1 MSSAASDVEIVVTG
15 RLEAATIVEV
25 VRIVDAATTV
35 DGVSPLSEHV
45 MLHLRYGGDADDVSL
60 VAVLDKT
67 IAGYAHL
74 DATDP
79 VEGPSAELVVDPA
92 YRSRG
97 LGRAMV
103 AELLSQADGRSLRL
117 WAHGEHAA
125 ARRLAEGMGFRRI
138 RALWQMRRSL
148 FAPLPDLVLPPG
160 IALRTFQPGDDD
172 AAWLALNA
180 AAFAN
185 HPEQGQWTA
194 DDLARRMAEAWFD
207 PAGFLLAERPDQ
219 QGRLVGF
226 HWTKVHGDSG
236 PAHGAESAHGHDPIG
251 EVYIVG
257 VDAAERGNGLGRA
270 LTIAGLQHLRSLGLG
285 TAMLYVEEDN
295 EAAIRLYTKLGFTH
309 WDTDVMYRHEG
320 TTTAPL

>member
-1 MSSAASDVEIVVTG
+1 VSHAASDVEIVVTG

-45 MLHLRYGGDADDVSL
+45 MLHLRYGGDSDDVNL
-60 VAVLDKT
+60 AAVLDKT
-67 IAGYAHL
+67 IVGYAHL

-79 VEGPSAELVVDPA
+79 IEGPSAELVVDPA
-92 YRSRG
+92 FRTRG
-97 LGRAMV
+97 IGRALV
-103 AELLSQADGRSLRL
+103 AELLSQAANRSLRL

-148 FAPLPDLVLPPG
+148 FAPLPDVVLPPG
-160 IALRTFQPGDDD
+160 IVLRTFRFGEDD
-172 AAWLALNA
+172 AQWLALNA
-180 AAFAN
+180 AAFAS

-194 DDLARRMAEAWFD
+194 DDLGRRMGETWFD

-226 HWTKVHGDSG
+226 HWTKVHGDS
-236 PAHGAESAHGHDPIG
+236 AHGHDPIG
-251 EVYIVG
+251 EVYVVG

-295 EAAIRLYTKLGFTH
+295 EPAIRLYTKLGFTH

-320 TTTAPL
+320 ATTAPL

>member
-1 MSSAASDVEIVVTG
+1 VSHAAAGIEIVVTG
-15 RLEAATIVEV
+15 RLDPATVVEV

-35 DGVSPLSEHV
+35 DGVRPLSEHV
-45 MLHLRYGGDADDVSL
+45 LLHLRYGGDSDDINL
-60 VAVLDKT
+60 VATLDDAT
-67 IAGYAHL
+67 AGYAHL

-79 VEGPSAELVVDPA
+79 VEGASAELVVDPA
-92 YRSRG
+92 YRG
-97 LGRAMV
+97 HGIGRALV
-103 AELLSQADGRSLRL
+103 AELLRQAGGTLRL

-148 FAPLPDLVLPPG
+148 FAPLPDVVLPPG
-160 IALRTFQPGDDD
+160 VVLRTFQPGADD
-172 AAWLALNA
+172 AAWLAVNA
-180 AAFAN
+180 AAFAA
-185 HPEQGQWTA
+185 HPEQGRWTTN
-194 DDLARRMAEAWFD
+194 DLARRMAESWFD
-207 PAGFLLAERPDQ
+207 ADGFLLAERPDQ

-226 HWTKVHGDSG
+226 HWTKVHGDS
-236 PAHGAESAHGHDPIG
+236 AHGHDPIG
-251 EVYIVG
+251 EVYVVG

-309 WDTDVMYRHEG
+309 SDTDVMYWHEG
-320 TTTAPL
+320 ATTAPR